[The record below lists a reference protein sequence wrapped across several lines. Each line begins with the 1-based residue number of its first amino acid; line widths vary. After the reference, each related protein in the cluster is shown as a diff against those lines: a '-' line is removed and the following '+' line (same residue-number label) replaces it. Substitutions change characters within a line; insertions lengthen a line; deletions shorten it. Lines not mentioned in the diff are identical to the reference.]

1 MPNVWDLLGIERPLA
16 APAVSGPDDRS
27 LTIVAPRRVE
37 VPPPA
42 TPTLTARQMIE
53 AAPEPPTGIGATIQR
68 HIEDY
73 AVPAGSAIGG
83 ITGTALGGGLSAGA
97 AALPGATY
105 GAALGGA
112 AGRVLPEITRPF
124 LTGEASK
131 PADPLA
137 AARTGAFEG
146 AAQLVGGQAGRV
158 VQRVLAPFASRVI
171 PFARDVANPA
181 LERVSQRLS
190 PAQMTESRVLDTL
203 ENIADAS
210 LLGGGRIEAMRT
222 GVTQRGVQR
231 LTDELTARV
240 GNTMSPQEVV
250 GLLSG
255 SRKYGLAMGQ
265 AIKRAFYKNVDEL
278 AKDVFIDTQPIWN
291 ELRQGVGF
299 RAQATLEKALSAAS
313 IDPERF
319 FQIPVAGSGQIIP
332 QTTFQLAQSARS
344 RLLAVARRPAATAE
358 DQAIRNTAGHL
369 AGLIDQQMES
379 ATRRLNPEALRAF
392 REANAFTAGVARR
405 FDNRMVRRI
414 FQQLENE
421 PSRLD
426 ALLAMP
432 NKADVLA
439 QIERS
444 VGTEAYK
451 RLQERL
457 ATTVI
462 HRAVDPSTGILS
474 GRGLLESMK
483 VLGNDTTAA
492 IFGSNRAQ
500 VLQFARVVDFVQQRQ
515 TTGTG
520 KIAIQLAQAPAAFQ
534 ILRNPT
540 GPLSGAAYAVLIGP
554 AALARLLTSERGTS
568 WLTTGLQRPEALA
581 QGGRM
586 ARLLLGPL
594 AVEPPRQ
601 ALERKVAR

>member
-358 DQAIRNTAGHL
+358 DQAIRNT
-369 AGLIDQQMES
+369 
-379 ATRRLNPEALRAF
+379 LNPEALRAF

-426 ALLAMP
+426 ALLAAP

-439 QIERS
+439 QLERS
-444 VGTEAYK
+444 VGVEAYK

-554 AALARLLTSERGTS
+554 AALARLLTSERGTR